1 MNRGDMPAAIRCENV
16 SVRRGK
22 VQAVDDLTVS
32 VPRGSV
38 TGLLGPSGCGKT
50 TLMRAIVGTQK
61 NVSGRIDV
69 LDRPAGI
76 PSLRRDVG
84 YVTQAASVYGDLT
97 VEQNVRYFAQIY
109 GAENGIAE
117 AIDAVDLGSHV
128 DHLAG
133 DLSGGQLNRVSIACA
148 LVTRPQLLIL
158 DEPTVGLDPVLRADL
173 WQRFKRLTDAGV
185 TLLVSSHVMDE
196 AEHCDELILMRA
208 GGLVA
213 QLPPSELRARTG
225 ETNLER
231 AFLALI
237 EGATA

>member
-1 MNRGDMPAAIRCENV
+1 MSAAITCENV

-61 NVSGRIDV
+61 NVSGRIEV
-69 LDRPAGI
+69 LDRPAGS
-76 PSLRRDVG
+76 PSLRWDVG
-84 YVTQAASVYGDLT
+84 YVTQAASVYDDLT

-109 GAENGIAE
+109 GAEDGIAE
-117 AIDAVDLGSHV
+117 AIDSVDLASHAGQ
-128 DHLAG
+128 LAG

-173 WQRFKRLTDAGV
+173 WQRFRRLTESGV
-185 TLLVSSHVMDE
+185 TLMVSSHVMDE
-196 AEHCDELILMRA
+196 AEHCDELVLMRSA
-208 GGLVA
+208 RLVA
-213 QLPPSELRARTG
+213 QVTPDELRSRTG
-225 ETNLER
+225 QTNLEN
-231 AFLALI
+231 AFLTLI
-237 EGATA
+237 EEAA